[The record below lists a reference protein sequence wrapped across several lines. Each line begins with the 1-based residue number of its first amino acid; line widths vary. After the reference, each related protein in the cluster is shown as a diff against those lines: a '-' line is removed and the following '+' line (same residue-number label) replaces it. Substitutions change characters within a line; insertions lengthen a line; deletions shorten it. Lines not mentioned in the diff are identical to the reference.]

1 MKKLPDC
8 PSDVV
13 FPSVVFDR
21 STVEFGVVKLSRKP
35 SGVLLIRVVLS
46 TDIETGAVMIFVLLI
61 VVVASFSTAK
71 TNKAPALYPLKV

>member
-1 MKKLPDC
+1 M
-8 PSDVV
+8 
-13 FPSVVFDR
+13 
-21 STVEFGVVKLSRKP
+21 VKLSRKP

-46 TDIETGAVMIFVLLI
+46 TDIETGAVMISVLLI